1 MTSDGAV
8 DDAKRVLRVLMRQ
21 VRAVISADTIDRQRR
36 SAEICAAVIATI
48 DGRRA
53 DLGRLRIL
61 LFDPLAGEPDLTTLV
76 SWCAANGVEIYLP
89 EVDGDALRVMPGN
102 RDPALLDVVVVPGLA
117 FTPDGRR
124 LGQGGGHFDRFL
136 ARLGDGCV
144 RIGVA
149 FDEQLVDDLPTSAH
163 DIAVDVVITA

>member
-8 DDAKRVLRVLMRQ
+8 DDAKRVLRALMRQ
-21 VRAVISADTIDRQRR
+21 VRAVIAADEQDRRRR
-36 SAEICAAVIATI
+36 SEEICTGLIGTI
-48 DGRRA
+48 ESQFT
-53 DLGRLRIL
+53 DLGSLHVL
-61 LFDPLAGEPDLTTLV
+61 LYDPLAGEPDLTALAA
-76 SWCAANGVEIYLP
+76 WCAAKDVETFLP
-89 EVDGDALRVMPGN
+89 DVDGDALLVMPGDL
-102 RDPALLDVVVVPGLA
+102 DPALLDVVVVPGLA

-136 ARLGDGCV
+136 PRLRGDCV

-149 FDEQLVDDLPTSAH
+149 FDEQLVADLPTSPH